1 MAMFEVSDL
10 PHFIAAF
17 NAASAVCLFA
27 GYVFIRGGDRG
38 KHRAAM
44 LGALAFSAAFLVVYV
59 LYKANSGF
67 AKFGGEGLIRPI
79 YFTILTIHV
88 LGAIAITPLA
98 PVVVWRAFT
107 ARFDAHKR
115 LARITWPLWMF
126 VTVSGV
132 VVYVMAVHLF
142 PYAHG

>member
-1 MAMFEVSDL
+1 MIEVSDL

-17 NAASAVCLFA
+17 NAGSVVCLFA
-27 GYVFIRGGDRG
+27 GYLYVKGGNVAR
-38 KHRAAM
+38 HRLSM
-44 LGALAFSAAFLVVYV
+44 LGALAFSGAFLVVYV

-67 AKFGGEGLIRPI
+67 AKFGGEGTVRPV

-98 PVVVWRAFT
+98 PVLVWRAFSG
-107 ARFDAHKR
+107 RFEAHKR
-115 LARITWPLWMF
+115 LARITWPIWMF
-126 VTVSGV
+126 VGISGV
-132 VVYVMAVHLF
+132 VVYVMAVHMY